1 MLANNFFR
9 DHGLVYQVE
18 KIYLYHVDLRE
29 PSMKEL
35 RGMYNNTNFNDT
47 ELRNIIEGQI
57 GSFELLFRK
66 YYQVLCHYCMGILDD
81 AKKTEDVVQDTFVYL
96 WENRRKINIKT
107 SLKSYLYQSVRH
119 GALKVIRSR
128 ALEQRHLPYL
138 TEFIKYL
145 ERSEFSEDE
154 LDRLREVEQ
163 AIDELPPSCKNVFLM
178 SVVDRKSYKEIAG
191 ELGISLNTVKT
202 QVSKAYRLIRGKVRD
217 RKSLF
222 LFIWLRVIRSW

>member
-57 GSFELLFRK
+57 GSFELLFRN
-66 YYQVLCHYCMGILDD
+66 YQVLCHYCMGILDD

-96 WENRRKINIKT
+96 WENRQKINIKT

-178 SVVDRKSYKEIAG
+178 RVVDRKSYKEITR

>member
-96 WENRRKINIKT
+96 WENRQKINIKT

-178 SVVDRKSYKEIAG
+178 RVVDRKSYKEITR

-202 QVSKAYRLIRGKVRD
+202 HKARARQQLKTKLQD
-217 RKSLF
+217 LF
-222 LFIWLRVIRSW
+222 VITFILGL

>member
-96 WENRRKINIKT
+96 WENRQKINIKT

-163 AIDELPPSCKNVFLM
+163 AIDELPPSC
-178 SVVDRKSYKEIAG
+178 
-191 ELGISLNTVKT
+191 
-202 QVSKAYRLIRGKVRD
+202 
-217 RKSLF
+217 
-222 LFIWLRVIRSW
+222 

>member
-96 WENRRKINIKT
+96 WENRQKINIKT

-145 ERSEFSEDE
+145 DE

-178 SVVDRKSYKEIAG
+178 RVVDRKSYKEITR

>member
-1 MLANNFFR
+1 M
-9 DHGLVYQVE
+9 
-18 KIYLYHVDLRE
+18 
-29 PSMKEL
+29 
-35 RGMYNNTNFNDT
+35 
-47 ELRNIIEGQI
+47 
-57 GSFELLFRK
+57 LFRK

-96 WENRRKINIKT
+96 WENRQKINIKT

-178 SVVDRKSYKEIAG
+178 RVVDRKSYKEITR

>member
-96 WENRRKINIKT
+96 WENRQKINIKT

-128 ALEQRHLPYL
+128 AL
-138 TEFIKYL
+138 KYL

-178 SVVDRKSYKEIAG
+178 RVVDRKSYKEITR

>member
-1 MLANNFFR
+1 
-9 DHGLVYQVE
+9 
-18 KIYLYHVDLRE
+18 
-29 PSMKEL
+29 MKEL

-96 WENRRKINIKT
+96 WENRQKINIKT

-163 AIDELPPSCKNVFLM
+163 AIDELPPSCKNCLLYT
-178 SVVDRKSYKEIAG
+178 SPSP
-191 ELGISLNTVKT
+191 
-202 QVSKAYRLIRGKVRD
+202 RD
-217 RKSLF
+217 
-222 LFIWLRVIRSW
+222 

>member
-57 GSFELLFRK
+57 GSFE
-66 YYQVLCHYCMGILDD
+66 VLCHYCMGILDD

-96 WENRRKINIKT
+96 WENRQKINIKT

-178 SVVDRKSYKEIAG
+178 RVVDRKSYKEITR

>member
-1 MLANNFFR
+1 M
-9 DHGLVYQVE
+9 
-18 KIYLYHVDLRE
+18 
-29 PSMKEL
+29 
-35 RGMYNNTNFNDT
+35 
-47 ELRNIIEGQI
+47 
-57 GSFELLFRK
+57 
-66 YYQVLCHYCMGILDD
+66 
-81 AKKTEDVVQDTFVYL
+81 
-96 WENRRKINIKT
+96 
-107 SLKSYLYQSVRH
+107 
-119 GALKVIRSR
+119 
-128 ALEQRHLPYL
+128 

-178 SVVDRKSYKEIAG
+178 RVVDRKSYKEITR

>member
-96 WENRRKINIKT
+96 WENKDFLEVLFVPVCTTWSFKSDSLSGIRTTT
-107 SLKSYLYQSVRH
+107 SPLFDGVY
-119 GALKVIRSR
+119 KV
-128 ALEQRHLPYL
+128 L
-138 TEFIKYL
+138 
-145 ERSEFSEDE
+145 
-154 LDRLREVEQ
+154 
-163 AIDELPPSCKNVFLM
+163 
-178 SVVDRKSYKEIAG
+178 
-191 ELGISLNTVKT
+191 
-202 QVSKAYRLIRGKVRD
+202 GKVRI
-217 RKSLF
+217 LGG
-222 LFIWLRVIRSW
+222 